1 MRKIFVVLMSAL
13 MIAGVGE
20 AQCGEPTR
28 NPLLEPAVTP
38 FDTPAFTEVK
48 LLHFKPAFE
57 VALQE
62 ARAELNAAVN
72 STEAPTFENTIVAIE
87 RGGAT
92 LNRVANI
99 FFNLNMTVTSDEMQ
113 ALAQEIQPM
122 LVEFSNDMM
131 LNEKLFER
139 VNTVWESREQLN
151 LDTEDSMLLVKTYK
165 NFIRSGAGL
174 SPEKKQKYR
183 ELSTELSGLTL
194 KFGQNV
200 LAATNAF
207 CLNIPESDS
216 AKVAELPEFVRDA
229 MASEAK
235 AKGHTGWTVT
245 LQHASMLPF
254 MTYSTDRA
262 LKEQIY
268 RASASRC
275 LGGEFDN
282 TAIVQ
287 RVASI
292 RLQIAQLLGYNTYAD
307 YVLEERMA
315 KSIDGVND
323 LLDELLVSTKKY
335 ADAEVKAIEK
345 YAVRSGLYG
354 KKFKLQPWDW
364 AYFSEKYKNE
374 YYNVSEEQT
383 KPYFELEHTK
393 QAIFALAEKLYGIR
407 FVERKD
413 IEPYH
418 PDVVVYEVTEA
429 DGSTIGVLYMDFF
442 PRESKRGGAWMTS
455 FRDKAVS
462 ADGKNILP
470 LISMC
475 GNFTKPTENAPSL
488 LTFDEFETFL
498 HEFGHCL
505 HGLLAEGK
513 YESLSGTAVYRDFV
527 ELPSQ
532 IMENWAT
539 EREFLDMAAV
549 HYQTGEK
556 MPQQMIDNII
566 AAKNYLAAYGNVRQL
581 SFGMADMAYHSI
593 TEPLTEDVEQFEIK
607 ATAPTQVLPRV
618 AGTSSSTSFTHIF
631 SGGYA
636 AGYYSYKWAEVLEA
650 DAFAMFKENGIF
662 SKEVAESFRRNV
674 LSQGGHEH
682 PMTLYVRFR
691 GHEPQVSALIDRM
704 NLGK

>member
-1 MRKIFVVLMSAL
+1 MTAL
-13 MIAGVGE
+13 ALVGCD
-20 AQCGEPTR
+20 AK
-28 NPLLEPAVTP
+28 NPLLETAATP
-38 FDTPAFTEVK
+38 FDTPAFSQYE
-48 LLHFKPAFE
+48 LAHFKPALE
-57 VALQE
+57 IALQE
-62 ARAELNAAVN
+62 AREELAAVVN
-72 STEAPTFENTIVAIE
+72 NPEAPTFENTVVAIE
-87 RGGAT
+87 RGGAN
-92 LNRVANI
+92 LNRIANI

-131 LNEKLFER
+131 LNETLYER
-139 VNTVWESREQLN
+139 VRTVWENREALE
-151 LDTEDSMLLVKTYK
+151 LDTESEMLLTKTYK
-165 NFIRSGAGL
+165 NFVRSGAGL
-174 SPEKKQKYR
+174 NDEDKQTYR

-207 CLNIPESDS
+207 HINIPETDS
-216 AKVAELPEFVRDA
+216 AKVAELPAYVREA

-235 AKGHTGWTVT
+235 AKGETGWTVT
-245 LQHASMLPF
+245 LQYASMLPF
-254 MTYSTDRA
+254 MTYSTDRE
-262 LKEQIY
+262 LKEQLY
-268 RASASRC
+268 RANASRC
-275 LGGEFDN
+275 LGGEYDN
-282 TAIVQ
+282 TAIIQ
-287 RVASI
+287 RIATL
-292 RLQIAQLLGYNTYAD
+292 RLQLANLLGYKTYAD

-315 KSIDGVND
+315 ETIEGVNN
-323 LLDELLVSTKKY
+323 LLDELLVSTKEY
-335 ADAEVKAIEK
+335 ADAEVEAIEK
-345 YAVRSGLYG
+345 YARKSGVYG
-354 KKFKLQPWDW
+354 NDFELQPWDW

-393 QAIFALAEKLYGIR
+393 QAIFGLAEKLYGIR
-407 FVERKD
+407 FIKRTD

-429 DGSTIGVLYMDFF
+429 DGSTIGILYMDFF

-455 FRDKAVS
+455 FRDKAVD
-462 ADGKNILP
+462 AEGREIIP

-475 GNFTKPTENAPSL
+475 GNFTKPTENTPSL

-505 HGLLAEGK
+505 HGLLAEGT

-539 EREFLDMAAV
+539 ESEFLDMAAV

-556 MPQQMIDNII
+556 MPRQMVDNII

-618 AGTSSSTSFTHIF
+618 AGTSSSTSFSHIF

-650 DAFAMFKENGIF
+650 DAFEMFKQEGIF
-662 SKEVAESFRRNV
+662 NREVAESFRRNV

-691 GHEPQVSALIDRM
+691 GHKPQVSALIDRM